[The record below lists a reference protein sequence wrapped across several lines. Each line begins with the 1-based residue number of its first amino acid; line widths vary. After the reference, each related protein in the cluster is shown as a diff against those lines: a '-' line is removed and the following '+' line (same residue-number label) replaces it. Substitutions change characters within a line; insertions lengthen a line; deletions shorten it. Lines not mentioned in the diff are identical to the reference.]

1 MTTRPDYSLEAELP
15 GPVAGIDE
23 AGRGPWAGPVVAA
36 ACILDT
42 ETIDKEI
49 LSQLNDSKKLTKA
62 KRDHLFEFLTY
73 PNQAGVSYGIG
84 EASPHEIDQL
94 NILQATFLA
103 MGRAVE
109 ALPVTPQALLIDG
122 NQDPKLGILS
132 QLVVKGD
139 SRSLSIAAASIIAK
153 VYRDEVMERLAEE
166 NPGYGWESNAGYGT
180 QAHQRGLAQY
190 GVTVHHRQTYKP
202 VMKCL
207 TQAA

>member
-1 MTTRPDYSLEAELP
+1 MMTKPDFSLEKDLP

-23 AGRGPWAGPVVAA
+23 VGRGPWAGPVVAA
-36 ACILDT
+36 ACILDI
-42 ETIDKEI
+42 EVIDKDT

-62 KRDHLFEFLTY
+62 KRERLFEFLTY
-73 PNQAGVSYGIG
+73 PEQAGVSYGIG
-84 EASPHEIDQL
+84 EASPQEIDQL

-103 MGRAVE
+103 MRRAVDV
-109 ALPVTPQALLIDG
+109 LPVTPQALLIDG
-122 NQDPKLGILS
+122 NQDPKLGILT

-139 SRSLSIAAASIIAK
+139 SKSVSIAAASIIAK

-180 QAHQRGLAQY
+180 HAHQQGLSQH
-190 GVTVHHRQTYKP
+190 GVTVHHRQSYKP